1 MLKKNGRALKEPLRA
16 TAMIV
21 VSGKKKSTQKES
33 TEERRIF
40 IQIEGT
46 PVIGEQERLQFLWQG
61 EERRNRR

>member
-46 PVIGEQERLQFLWQG
+46 PVIGEQERLQFL
-61 EERRNRR
+61 